1 MISQNELGLTLRAE
15 PLTLSVLADGGGG
28 GRLGVQAQLPLG
40 QNQCF

>member
-15 PLTLSVLADGGGG
+15 PLSVLADGGGG